1 MSMLDNI
8 NAFSIVNQ
16 QGSELKEVKLPAL
29 SKEEQAKQIAT
40 LKGEDMPEV
49 ELTIMTKE
57 QVLKALS
64 EQQPIIVK
72 GYDGLFLIVE
82 VNLMLKTVGL
92 VRIAGG
98 NGIPDMSV
106 GFEDIEV
113 AD

>member
-8 NAFSIVNQ
+8 NAFSIVNR